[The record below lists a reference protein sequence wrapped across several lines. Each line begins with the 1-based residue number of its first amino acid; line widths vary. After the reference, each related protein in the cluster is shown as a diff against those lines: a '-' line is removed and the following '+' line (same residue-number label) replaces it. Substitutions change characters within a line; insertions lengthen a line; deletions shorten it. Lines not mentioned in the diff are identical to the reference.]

1 MAKPKYILCAVYSPS
16 NDMVI
21 GDSNGT
27 ISFFKEG
34 TTKVSKAQV
43 EVHKVTEIVFIG

>member
-1 MAKPKYILCAVYSPS
+1 
-16 NDMVI
+16 MVI

-43 EVHKVTEIVFIG
+43 EVHKVTEIVFIGWLKRLVPAVGSHFV